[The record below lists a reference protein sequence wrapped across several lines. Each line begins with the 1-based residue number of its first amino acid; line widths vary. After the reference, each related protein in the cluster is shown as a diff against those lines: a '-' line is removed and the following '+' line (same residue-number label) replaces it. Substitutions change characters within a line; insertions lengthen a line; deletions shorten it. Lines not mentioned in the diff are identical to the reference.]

1 MPSRGIMS
9 EDTLREVLKKA
20 FDFAGNDHV
29 MLSFQ
34 GGEPLIAGK
43 EFFVKLHQ
51 IVRELNVRRAPVH
64 IGVQTNGT
72 LIDEEWCSIF
82 KRGGY
87 LIGLSL
93 DGDEEANRLRIGAD
107 GQPTFERV
115 LQSAKLLQKYG
126 VEFNS
131 LEILKTVYLV
141 YIENHAF
148 VSEITDEQMRLL
160 KKISVSLEY
169 K

>member
-1 MPSRGIMS
+1 MNISIMLKPASSNCNLRCKYCFYHSLSECREMPSRGIMS

-107 GQPTFERV
+107 GQPTFER
-115 LQSAKLLQKYG
+115 LDIKFIKKQSFCQT
-126 VEFNS
+126 
-131 LEILKTVYLV
+131 KTAHFRY
-141 YIENHAF
+141 NN
-148 VSEITDEQMRLL
+148 
-160 KKISVSLEY
+160 K
-169 K
+169 

>member
-1 MPSRGIMS
+1 
-9 EDTLREVLKKA
+9 
-20 FDFAGNDHV
+20 

-43 EFFVKLHQ
+43 GFFVKLHQ

-115 LQSAKLLQKYG
+115 LQSAKLLQNT
-126 VEFNS
+126 VWNS
-131 LEILKTVYLV
+131 TFSRCLPSKWQIG
-141 YIENHAF
+141 
-148 VSEITDEQMRLL
+148 
-160 KKISVSLEY
+160 
-169 K
+169 